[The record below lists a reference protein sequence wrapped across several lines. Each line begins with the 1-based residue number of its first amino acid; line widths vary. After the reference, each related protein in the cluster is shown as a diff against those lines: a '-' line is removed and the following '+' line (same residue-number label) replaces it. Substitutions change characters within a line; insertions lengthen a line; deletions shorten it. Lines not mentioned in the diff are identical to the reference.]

1 MNTKKIHRTTARKYT
16 MQITSTNYKTGCERT
31 FASVKSAKAWWE
43 RYLKIGSSKVEFR
56 RVDEEPDGSY
66 TLMVRR
72 VWETA
77 SLNNGERE
85 RGAIHVE
92 AAQI

>member
-1 MNTKKIHRTTARKYT
+1 
-16 MQITSTNYKTGCERT
+16 MQITSTNYKSGRERA
-31 FASVKSAKAWWE
+31 FASVESAKSWWQ
-43 RYLKIGSSKVEFR
+43 RYLKVDGAKVEFR

-72 VWETA
+72 VWGIL
-77 SLNNGERE
+77 SLDNGERD

-92 AAQI
+92 ADQS

>member
-1 MNTKKIHRTTARKYT
+1 
-16 MQITSTNYKTGCERT
+16 MQITSTNYKTGFERT
-31 FASVKSAKAWWE
+31 FASVESAKAWWE
-43 RYLKIGSSKVEFR
+43 RNLKVDGATVEFR

-72 VWETA
+72 VWEIA

-92 AAQI
+92 ADQV